1 MQGIISEPRE
11 ILDQLVASREQ
22 GNAIGIWAPP
32 LGGGVHMCQ
41 VENIYD
47 DDIEHDQVIVLKE
60 KDLNGEMLT
69 AHVLFLQEIEKVFSL
84 ESHSR
89 APIRGS
95 R

>member
-1 MQGIISEPRE
+1 
-11 ILDQLVASREQ
+11 
-22 GNAIGIWAPP
+22 
-32 LGGGVHMCQ
+32 MCQ

-84 ESHSR
+84 ETIRR
-89 APIRGS
+89 APIQGS